1 MVVRAK
7 LHNITQNAK
16 NNCYKYLNRNQILYH
31 KKKQHQ
37 IAFMTKNAINGTF
50 VTQKVL
56 TFSQDSACNKTLS
69 RTVRR
74 HTTLLR

>member
-31 KKKQHQ
+31 KKQHQ
-37 IAFMTKNAINGTF
+37 IAFMTKKCHKWHFCDFKA
-50 VTQKVL
+50 KEVL
-56 TFSQDSACNKTLS
+56 SS
-69 RTVRR
+69 
-74 HTTLLR
+74 

>member
-31 KKKQHQ
+31 KKQHQ
-37 IAFMTKNAINGTF
+37 IAFMTKKCHKWHFCDAKGI
-50 VTQKVL
+50 
-56 TFSQDSACNKTLS
+56 DI
-69 RTVRR
+69 
-74 HTTLLR
+74 

>member
-31 KKKQHQ
+31 KKTAPNRFYDKK
-37 IAFMTKNAINGTF
+37 MP
-50 VTQKVL
+50 
-56 TFSQDSACNKTLS
+56 
-69 RTVRR
+69 
-74 HTTLLR
+74 